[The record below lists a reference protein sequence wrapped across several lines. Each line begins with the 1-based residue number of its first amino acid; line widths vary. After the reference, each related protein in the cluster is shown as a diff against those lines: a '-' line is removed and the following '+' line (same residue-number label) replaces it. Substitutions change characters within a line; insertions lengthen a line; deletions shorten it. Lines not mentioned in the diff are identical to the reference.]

1 MEYYSSINPLLL
13 SQPSCVETIKNLNQQ
28 KDVNKDDAALKK
40 SSQDFESILI
50 NYVIKAMW
58 ETVPKS
64 ELSGEDNMGMDT
76 YTEIMHAALAQ
87 DIAAKGGLGIAPAI
101 YKQLMQHLND
111 CRSSMIT
118 CLILQIQKNSI

>member
-13 SQPSCVETIKNLNQQ
+13 SQPSCVEAIKNLNQQ
-28 KDVNKDDAALKK
+28 KDINKDDATLKK

-58 ETVPKS
+58 QTVPKS
-64 ELSGEDNMGMDT
+64 DLSDENNMGMDT

-87 DIAAKGGLGIAPAI
+87 DIAAKGGLGIAPVI
-101 YKQLMQHLND
+101 YKQLMQNKGQ
-111 CRSSMIT
+111 S
-118 CLILQIQKNSI
+118 

>member
-13 SQPSCVETIKNLNQQ
+13 SQPSCVETTKNLNQQ
-28 KDVNKDDAALKK
+28 KDVNKDDATMKK

-64 ELSGEDNMGMDT
+64 NLSDEDNMGMDT

-101 YKQLMQHLND
+101 YKQLMQNKGQ
-111 CRSSMIT
+111 S
-118 CLILQIQKNSI
+118 

>member
-13 SQPSCVETIKNLNQQ
+13 SQPSCVEAIKNLNQQ
-28 KDVNKDDAALKK
+28 KDINNDDATLKK

-58 ETVPKS
+58 QTVPKS
-64 ELSGEDNMGMDT
+64 DLSDENNMGMDT

-101 YKQLMQHLND
+101 YKQLMQNKE
-111 CRSSMIT
+111 RS
-118 CLILQIQKNSI
+118 

>member
-13 SQPSCVETIKNLNQQ
+13 SQPSCVEAIKNLNQQ
-28 KDVNKDDAALKK
+28 KDVNKDDATLKK

-64 ELSGEDNMGMDT
+64 NLSDENNMGMDT

-101 YKQLMQHLND
+101 YKQLMQNKE
-111 CRSSMIT
+111 RS
-118 CLILQIQKNSI
+118 

>member
-13 SQPSCVETIKNLNQQ
+13 SQPSCVEAIKNINQQ
-28 KDVNKDDAALKK
+28 KEVNKDDATLKK

-64 ELSGEDNMGMDT
+64 DLSDENNMGMDT

-87 DIAAKGGLGIAPAI
+87 DIAAKGGLGIAPII
-101 YKQLMQHLND
+101 YKQLMQNKGQ
-111 CRSSMIT
+111 S
-118 CLILQIQKNSI
+118 

>member
-13 SQPSCVETIKNLNQQ
+13 SQPSCVEAIKNLNQQ
-28 KDVNKDDAALKK
+28 KDVNKDDATLKK

-58 ETVPKS
+58 QTVPKS
-64 ELSGEDNMGMDT
+64 DLSDENNMGMDT

-87 DIAAKGGLGIAPAI
+87 DIAAKGGLGIAPVI
-101 YKQLMQHLND
+101 YKQLMQNKGQ
-111 CRSSMIT
+111 S
-118 CLILQIQKNSI
+118 

>member
-13 SQPSCVETIKNLNQQ
+13 SQPSCVEAIKNINQQ
-28 KDVNKDDAALKK
+28 KEVNKDDATLKK

-58 ETVPKS
+58 QTVPKS
-64 ELSGEDNMGMDT
+64 DLSGEDAMGMDT
-76 YTEIMHAALAQ
+76 YTEIMHTALAQ

-101 YKQLMQHLND
+101 YKQLMQNKE
-111 CRSSMIT
+111 RS
-118 CLILQIQKNSI
+118 

>member
-28 KDVNKDDAALKK
+28 KDINQDDASLKK

-50 NYVIKAMW
+50 NYVIRAMW

-64 ELSGEDNMGMDT
+64 NLSDENNMGMDT
-76 YTEIMHAALAQ
+76 YTEIMHTALSQ

-101 YKQLMQHLND
+101 YKQLMHNKEQ
-111 CRSSMIT
+111 S
-118 CLILQIQKNSI
+118 

>member
-13 SQPSCVETIKNLNQQ
+13 SQPSCVEAIKNLNQQ
-28 KDVNKDDAALKK
+28 KDINKDDATLKK

-64 ELSGEDNMGMDT
+64 DLSDENNMGMDT

-87 DIAAKGGLGIAPAI
+87 DIAAKGGLGIAPII
-101 YKQLMQHLND
+101 YKQLMQNKGQ
-111 CRSSMIT
+111 S
-118 CLILQIQKNSI
+118 

>member
-1 MEYYSSINPLLL
+1 MEPGMEYYSSINPLLL
-13 SQPSCVETIKNLNQQ
+13 SQPSCVEAIKNLNQQ
-28 KDVNKDDAALKK
+28 KDINKDDATLKK

-64 ELSGEDNMGMDT
+64 DLSDENNMGMDT

-87 DIAAKGGLGIAPAI
+87 DIAAKGGLGIAPII
-101 YKQLMQHLND
+101 YKQLMQNKGQ
-111 CRSSMIT
+111 S
-118 CLILQIQKNSI
+118 

>member
-13 SQPSCVETIKNLNQQ
+13 SQPSCVEAIKNLNQQ
-28 KDVNKDDAALKK
+28 KDVNKDDATLKK

-64 ELSGEDNMGMDT
+64 NLSDENNMGMDT

-101 YKQLMQHLND
+101 YKQLMQNKGQ
-111 CRSSMIT
+111 S
-118 CLILQIQKNSI
+118 

>member
-13 SQPSCVETIKNLNQQ
+13 SQPSCVEAIKNLNQQ
-28 KDVNKDDAALKK
+28 KDINNDDATLKK

-58 ETVPKS
+58 QTVPKS
-64 ELSGEDNMGMDT
+64 DLSDENNMGMDT

-101 YKQLMQHLND
+101 YKQLMQNKGQ
-111 CRSSMIT
+111 S
-118 CLILQIQKNSI
+118 

>member
-13 SQPSCVETIKNLNQQ
+13 SQPSCVEAIKNLNQQ
-28 KDVNKDDAALKK
+28 KDVNKDDATLKK

-58 ETVPKS
+58 QTVPKS
-64 ELSGEDNMGMDT
+64 DLSDENNMGMDT

-101 YKQLMQHLND
+101 YKQLMQNKGQ
-111 CRSSMIT
+111 S
-118 CLILQIQKNSI
+118 

>member
-28 KDVNKDDAALKK
+28 KDLQKDDATLKK
-40 SSQDFESILI
+40 SSQDFESIMI

-64 ELSGEDNMGMDT
+64 DLSDENNMGMDT

-87 DIAAKGGLGIAPAI
+87 DIAAKGGLGIAPII
-101 YKQLMQHLND
+101 YKQLMQNKGQ
-111 CRSSMIT
+111 S
-118 CLILQIQKNSI
+118 

>member
-13 SQPSCVETIKNLNQQ
+13 SQPSCVEAIKNLNQQ
-28 KDVNKDDAALKK
+28 KDINKDDATLKK

-64 ELSGEDNMGMDT
+64 DLSDENNMGMDT

-87 DIAAKGGLGIAPAI
+87 DIAAKGGLGIAPVI
-101 YKQLMQHLND
+101 YKQLMQNKGQ
-111 CRSSMIT
+111 S
-118 CLILQIQKNSI
+118 

>member
-28 KDVNKDDAALKK
+28 KDINQVDASLKK

-50 NYVIKAMW
+50 NYVIRAMW

-64 ELSGEDNMGMDT
+64 NLSDENNMGMDT
-76 YTEIMHAALAQ
+76 YTEIMHTALSQ

-101 YKQLMQHLND
+101 YKQLMHNKGQ
-111 CRSSMIT
+111 S
-118 CLILQIQKNSI
+118 

>member
-13 SQPSCVETIKNLNQQ
+13 SQPSCVETIKILNQQ
-28 KDVNKDDAALKK
+28 KDINQDDASLKK

-50 NYVIKAMW
+50 NYVIRAMW

-64 ELSGEDNMGMDT
+64 NLSDENNMGMDT
-76 YTEIMHAALAQ
+76 YTEIMHTALSQ

-101 YKQLMQHLND
+101 YKQLMHNKEQ
-111 CRSSMIT
+111 S
-118 CLILQIQKNSI
+118 

>member
-13 SQPSCVETIKNLNQQ
+13 SQPSCVEEIKNLNQQ
-28 KDVNKDDAALKK
+28 KDINNDDATLKK

-58 ETVPKS
+58 QTVPKS
-64 ELSGEDNMGMDT
+64 DLSDENNMGMDT

-87 DIAAKGGLGIAPAI
+87 DIAAKGGLGIAPVI
-101 YKQLMQHLND
+101 YKQLMQNKGQ
-111 CRSSMIT
+111 S
-118 CLILQIQKNSI
+118 

>member
-28 KDVNKDDAALKK
+28 KDIHQDDASLKK

-50 NYVIKAMW
+50 NYVIRAMW

-64 ELSGEDNMGMDT
+64 NLSDENNMGMDT
-76 YTEIMHAALAQ
+76 YTEIMHTALAQ
-87 DIAAKGGLGIAPAI
+87 DIAAKGGLGIAPVI
-101 YKQLMQHLND
+101 YKQLMQNKGQ
-111 CRSSMIT
+111 S
-118 CLILQIQKNSI
+118 

>member
-13 SQPSCVETIKNLNQQ
+13 SQPSCVEAIKNLNQQ

-58 ETVPKS
+58 ETIPKS
-64 ELSGEDNMGMDT
+64 ELTGEDNMGMDT

-87 DIAAKGGLGIAPAI
+87 DIAAKGGLGIAAAI
-101 YKQLMQHLND
+101 YKQLMQNKGQ
-111 CRSSMIT
+111 S
-118 CLILQIQKNSI
+118 

>member
-13 SQPSCVETIKNLNQQ
+13 SQPSCVETIKNINQQ
-28 KDVNKDDAALKK
+28 KDINKDDAAMKK

-64 ELSGEDNMGMDT
+64 ELSDENNAGMET
-76 YTEIMHAALAQ
+76 YTEIMHTALAQ
-87 DIAAKGGLGIAPAI
+87 DIAAKGGLGIAPTI
-101 YKQLMQHLND
+101 YKQLMQHKGQ
-111 CRSSMIT
+111 S
-118 CLILQIQKNSI
+118 

>member
-28 KDVNKDDAALKK
+28 KDVNQDDASLKK

-58 ETVPKS
+58 ETIPKS
-64 ELSGEDNMGMDT
+64 ELSGEYNMGMDT

-101 YKQLMQHLND
+101 YKQLMQNKGQ
-111 CRSSMIT
+111 S
-118 CLILQIQKNSI
+118 

>member
-13 SQPSCVETIKNLNQQ
+13 SQPSCVEAIKNLNQQ
-28 KDVNKDDAALKK
+28 KDINNDDATLKK

-64 ELSGEDNMGMDT
+64 DLSDENNMGMDT

-87 DIAAKGGLGIAPAI
+87 DIAAKGGLGIAPVI
-101 YKQLMQHLND
+101 YKQLMQNKGQ
-111 CRSSMIT
+111 S
-118 CLILQIQKNSI
+118 

>member
-1 MEYYSSINPLLL
+1 MEYYSSINSLLL
-13 SQPSCVETIKNLNQQ
+13 SQPSCVEAIKNLNQQ
-28 KDVNKDDAALKK
+28 KDINKDDATLKK

-64 ELSGEDNMGMDT
+64 NLSDENNMGMDT

-101 YKQLMQHLND
+101 YKQLMHNKEQ
-111 CRSSMIT
+111 S
-118 CLILQIQKNSI
+118 